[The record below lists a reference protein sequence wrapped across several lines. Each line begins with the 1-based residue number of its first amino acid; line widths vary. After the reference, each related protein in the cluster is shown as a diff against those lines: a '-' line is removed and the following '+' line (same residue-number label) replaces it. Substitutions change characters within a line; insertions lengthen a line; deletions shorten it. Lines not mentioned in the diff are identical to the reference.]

1 MPAST
6 FWRHLAGSI
15 PGDILPEVEAEFRLG
30 WEREAVQAE
39 IEQRNVAEINS
50 RLERAM
56 LDGIGQTRL
65 SISPAFYMYWV
76 NRLGHGC
83 WSDKQF
89 LREIERDNPQAR
101 VQSRKKIQ
109 ILRP

>member
-1 MPAST
+1 MDSFWQNLSDTIPAE
-6 FWRHLAGSI
+6 
-15 PGDILPEVEAEFRLG
+15 ILPEVEAEFRLG
-30 WEREAVQAE
+30 WERESVQAE
-39 IEQRNVAEINS
+39 IQQHRVGEINQ

-65 SISPAFYMYWV
+65 SVSPAFYMYWV
-76 NRLGHGC
+76 QRLGPGC
-83 WSDKQF
+83 WRDKQF

-101 VQSRKKIQ
+101 VKSHKKIQ